1 MIRNIINWQV
11 RIFLFTKIFFI
22 CGRFIYIDITMSE
35 NWEYTKLSYHI
46 DISLLA
52 YGELK
57 IVAVGDFENF
67 NIKFMCVPQVLET
80 SSF

>member
-1 MIRNIINWQV
+1 MP
-11 RIFLFTKIFFI
+11 
-22 CGRFIYIDITMSE
+22 E

-57 IVAVGDFENF
+57 IVGVENF

>member
-1 MIRNIINWQV
+1 MP
-11 RIFLFTKIFFI
+11 
-22 CGRFIYIDITMSE
+22 E